1 MEQSCRQLKNW
12 RGLFGDNFRIN
23 INLSVREIESNIC
36 KGKLKKILK
45 DLNLP
50 QGSLE
55 VEITDTVPLDNTG
68 VMQSNID
75 ALKSLHISTAID
87 RFGERQTSL
96 KSIKSLDLDTIKID
110 RNFIKDIVGDKD
122 SYEIFTGLV
131 NMSTCLSKNV
141 LAEGI
146 ETREQFDLVQKLE
159 IKEVQGY
166 YFSEPLESH
175 FFDQWMKEFDKQQKS
190 QLKLVRK
197 QKSSL

>member
-1 MEQSCRQLKNW
+1 M
-12 RGLFGDNFRIN
+12 
-23 INLSVREIESNIC
+23 
-36 KGKLKKILK
+36 
-45 DLNLP
+45 P